1 MVVDI
6 DNIVAQ
12 AIPIYTMKRPNP
24 KSGKGDCP
32 VTKQEK
38 NHYRTIMKTKLEAAT
53 TDEARQKVIDHYT
66 NLFSE

>member
-1 MVVDI
+1 MVIDI
-6 DNIVAQ
+6 DNIVSK
-12 AIPIYTMKRPNP
+12 AIPIYTMKSPNP
-24 KSGKGDCP
+24 KSGKSDCP

-38 NHYRTIMKTKLEAAT
+38 NHYRIIMKTKLEAAA